1 LPGTKPFFTSR
12 RLLAFMGNFLAIVT
26 PSSWHAQAEELFQ
39 QGLAH
44 AATLKHQTVSDTI
57 ALPWSSAAVFARQN
71 GLTTVIATDA
81 PSGSWLLAI
90 GTWFHAGGEA
100 SGEESK
106 LLERYLQA
114 GPVTLAGELE
124 GFFTLVVGDGRSGEV
139 VVITDVVG
147 SCHAFMRQL
156 PHALALSASS
166 LLLASF
172 GDCTLDPTACQ
183 EFICT
188 GIIYDERTVY
198 REVRKLPAATVFWFS
213 DGTLKKQER
222 YWSASRLQP
231 ESLKGSAAVEQLWAC
246 LNAAARKITRVF
258 PRPVCDLTGGY
269 DSRATL
275 AAFLATGTVSG
286 VTVSGPT
293 GSPDVIVSE
302 RLAWMMGLPHTHF
315 AGDPTRPFAAIKS
328 ALWFTDGEYDLV
340 DYTRILA
347 VHQALSRK
355 FDISINGSFGELA
368 RGYWWELLVPHTG
381 RPGRLDA
388 AKLARMRYALPSAG
402 PSLFRPEIRLDLV
415 SHFVGIIEQTNAGL
429 FSTPNT
435 FQMDHAYLG
444 MRMQHWQGRI
454 ASSTNQLWPCLS
466 PFMFRSVLEVMLQT
480 RNTLRRRSLMVRQ
493 MLARFQPQLAAFP
506 LEHGYPAQPATW
518 RNLHRF
524 SPLLHYYGA
533 KVLHRAGVK
542 RTSHLPAG
550 LSERLRLWEEPE
562 VRELL
567 QPASMRIAYLLD
579 RRTLEDFLSESQLP
593 RFSSDQ
599 EWRRLLSLEYSLRQF
614 YEITTVPSQL

>member
-1 LPGTKPFFTSR
+1 
-12 RLLAFMGNFLAIVT
+12 MGSFLAIVT
-26 PSSWHAQAEELFQ
+26 PRSWYGQAQQLFQ

-44 AATLKHQTVSDTI
+44 GASLKHQAASDTTTS
-57 ALPWSSAAVFARQN
+57 PWSSAAIFARQN
-71 GLTTVIATDA
+71 GLTTAIATDA
-81 PSGSWLLAI
+81 ASGSWLLAV
-90 GTWFHAGGEA
+90 GTWFHAGGA
-100 SGEESK
+100 ALGEESK
-106 LLERYLQA
+106 LLQRYLQA

-124 GFFTLVVGDGRSGEV
+124 GFFTLVVGDGRSREV

-147 SCHAFMRQL
+147 SCHAFVRQL

-172 GDCTLDPTACQ
+172 GDCALDPTACQ
-183 EFICT
+183 EFVST
-188 GIIYDERTVY
+188 GIIYGDRTIY
-198 REVRKLPAATVFWFS
+198 RQVRKLSPATVFWFS
-213 DGTLKKQER
+213 EGSLKKQER

-231 ESLKGSAAVEQLWAC
+231 ESLEGSAAVEQLWTC
-246 LNAAARKITRVF
+246 LTAAARKITRVF

-275 AAFLATGTVSG
+275 AAFLANGAVPG
-286 VTVSGPT
+286 VTVSGAT
-293 GSPDVIVSE
+293 SSPDVIVSE
-302 RLAWMMGLPHTHF
+302 RLARMLELPHTRF
-315 AGDPTRPFAAIKS
+315 AEDETRPFATIKL

-340 DYTRILA
+340 DYARILA

-381 RPGRLDA
+381 RPGPLDA

-402 PSLFRPEIRLDLV
+402 PSLFRTEIRLDLV

-454 ASSTNQLWPCLS
+454 ASSTSQLWPCLS
-466 PFMFRSVLEVMLQT
+466 PFMFRSVLEVMLQA
-480 RNTLRRRSLMVRQ
+480 RNTLRRRSLMVRE

-506 LEHGYPAQPATW
+506 LEHGYPAQPASW
-518 RNLHRF
+518 RNLHHF
-524 SPLLHYYGA
+524 SPLLRYYGA

-542 RTSHLPAG
+542 RTSHSPAG
-550 LSERLRLWEEPE
+550 GSERLRLWQEQA

-567 QPASMRIAYLLD
+567 EPAYMRSASLFD
-579 RRTLEDFLSESQLP
+579 RKSLENFLSQSRLL
-593 RFSSDQ
+593 RFNSDL
-599 EWRRLLSLEYSLRQF
+599 EWQRLLSLEYALRQLDG
-614 YEITTVPSQL
+614 ITAVPPRL